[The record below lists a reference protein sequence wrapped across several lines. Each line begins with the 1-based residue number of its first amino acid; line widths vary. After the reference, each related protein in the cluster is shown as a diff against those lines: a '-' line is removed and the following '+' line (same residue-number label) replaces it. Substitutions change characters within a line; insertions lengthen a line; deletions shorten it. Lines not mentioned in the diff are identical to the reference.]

1 MRKTLLL
8 IAVFVSTFGFGQKY
22 VLTTDG
28 LKDSENTDRTFLVV
42 KFPGKTAKELYDR
55 MLKYGE
61 KNFKAPV
68 TVIKDQVENESVILK
83 TNLESFISIKYMGA
97 NTFYNVKFT
106 TEISFKE
113 GRIKYEVKD
122 FEAGNARLKIPY
134 VATKESQW
142 YGFYDQ
148 NKVLKM
154 DAEKQKIEDY
164 FDTQIKSMIE
174 FLNKKEIQPDAW

>member
-8 IAVFVSTFGFGQKY
+8 IAVFVSSFGFGQKY
-22 VLTTDG
+22 VITTDG
-28 LKDSENTDRTFLVV
+28 LKDAENTDRTFLVV
-42 KFPGKTAKELYDR
+42 KFPGKTNKELYDR
-55 MLKYGE
+55 MVKYAE

-68 TVIKDQVENESVILK
+68 TVIKDQVVNESVTLS
-83 TNLESFISIKYMGA
+83 TNLESFIFIKYMGA

-122 FEAGNARLKIPY
+122 FEAGNARLKIPWI
-134 VATKESQW
+134 ATKESQG

-148 NKVLKM
+148 TKVLKM
-154 DAEKQKIEDY
+154 DSEKKKIEDY
-164 FDTQIKSMIE
+164 FENQIISLTE

>member
-1 MRKTLLL
+1 MKKILLSF
-8 IAVFVSTFGFGQKY
+8 AVFISSLSFGQKY

-28 LKDSENTDRTFLVV
+28 LKDAENTDRTFLVI
-42 KFPGKTAKELYDR
+42 KIPGSSKELYDR
-55 MLKYGE
+55 MLKYAE

-68 TVIKDQVENESVILK
+68 TVIKEQTDNESVILK

-106 TEISFKE
+106 TEITFKD

-122 FEAGNARLKIPY
+122 FEAGNTRLKIPY
-134 VATKESQW
+134 IATKESQW

-164 FDTQIKSMIE
+164 FETQIKSIIE
-174 FLNKKEIQPDAW
+174 FLSKKEINPDAW